1 MQVTAQIDYGV
12 RAMIQIA
19 ASDGRASGSEIAA
32 AQAIP
37 AKFLESILLRL
48 RRGGLLVARRGVAGG
63 YELARPADAISV
75 ADVIRVIDGPLA
87 AVRGMPP
94 EDAEYPETAA
104 RLRDLWVALRAAMRE
119 VLEATTLADL
129 AGGALPPHVQQL
141 LASDEAWV
149 RR

>member
-12 RAMIQIA
+12 RAMIEIA
-19 ASDGRASGSEIAA
+19 AGEGRASGSEIAA
-32 AQAIP
+32 AQGIP

-63 YELARPADAISV
+63 YELARPADTISV
-75 ADVIRVIDGPLA
+75 ADVIRVLDGPLA

-94 EDAEYPETAA
+94 EDAEYPESAA

-119 VLEATTLADL
+119 VLEATTLADI

-141 LASDEAWV
+141 LASDDAWV